1 MTEEN
6 ELLDAES
13 ASDVEDASESDE
25 AVEAIPEREPM
36 PPIESRF
43 MFVDIASLRA
53 AQLRRGAL
61 ARVTMGSAVA
71 DTDGDT
77 TSGPVKLEHVAIQ
90 ELKEGLIVYE
100 LPEEPKPEIG
110 SDVKDKAS

>member
-1 MTEEN
+1 MTEDN
-6 ELLDAES
+6 ELLDPES

-25 AVEAIPEREPM
+25 AVEARSERESM

-43 MFVDIASLRA
+43 MFVDVASLRA

-61 ARVTMGSAVA
+61 PRVTMASA

-77 TSGPVKLEHVAIQ
+77 TSGPVKLEHVAMQ

-100 LPEEPKPEIG
+100 FPDEPKADTG
-110 SDVKDKAS
+110 SDGKEQAS

>member
-25 AVEAIPEREPM
+25 AVEARPDREPM

-61 ARVTMGSAVA
+61 PRVTMASA

-110 SDVKDKAS
+110 PDVKEQAS

>member
-61 ARVTMGSAVA
+61 PRVTMGSVA
-71 DTDGDT
+71 DTDGDPT
-77 TSGPVKLEHVAIQ
+77 LGPVKLEHVAIQ

-100 LPEEPKPEIG
+100 LPEEPKAEIG
-110 SDVKDKAS
+110 SDVKEQAS